1 MDPPLNSIKDFLISC
16 SEDDNKSNKSSKP
29 ATKKL
34 ENLDLFTKTLLN
46 KKNQDILLDDNI
58 LGVVRMWLE
67 PLPDKTLPNINI
79 RKRLL
84 EVLKVINVDK
94 NHLLES
100 GIGKIVHFYS
110 LNPKENVEIKRLA
123 LEIIQ
128 KWTRRVVE

>member
-67 PLPDKTLPNINI
+67 PLPDKTLPNISI

>member
-84 EVLKVINVDK
+84 EILKVINVDK